1 MIGAMKLRKLFIS
14 LLLLAAIVPATAG
27 AALSLSDQRKTYQQ
41 AKKALETHQLT
52 HFQTLRNQLDDY
64 PLQGYL
70 DYLFLRH
77 RLNQTS
83 NDSVAAFLD
92 KHDND
97 FFADYLRAAKLD
109 KLATNKQWR
118 AYLDFYQPSQ
128 SSVRSCY
135 HAQALMHTG
144 QSKAAETAALEL
156 WLVPYSQD
164 KACDPVFSF
173 IEKRGLL
180 TDDRRWQRLMLS
192 LRAQQFSLAR
202 YLAKTVDAAATAQ
215 AWTERWQQ
223 IHSNPLTLLAQLPA
237 AVDHD
242 RVSLVNDVP
251 LSREIIVHGLSRLA
265 RQNPDKA
272 YYHWQRLKPA
282 YQFDSEQQYA
292 VQREIGLWA
301 ALNRQDEALQYFG
314 DTPNEPWRVRAAL
327 WQQNWP
333 EVKAAIASLDDSIQQ
348 ETRWQYWLARS
359 LDKTGD
365 KAAAQAIWRTLINE
379 RDYYAFLAA
388 DRLGADYSMTP
399 RPIVVEQ
406 VELSALQST
415 LAYQR
420 LYEFYHIGE
429 DLEARR
435 EAFYLQNNL
444 TNRELQILALE
455 THKWGWHHQTIAL
468 LGRAQYWDALEQ
480 RFPVL
485 YREDMLLAAKNQKLD
500 VAWLL
505 AIARQESAFNPSAR
519 SHAGAMG
526 LMQVMPATGRSTAKL
541 LNKPLKSDAELYNP
555 QRNIEIGSRYL
566 RIVYEEMQTNP
577 VLATAAYNAGPHR
590 VKRWLPEKGLLPAD
604 IWAENIPFNE
614 TRHYIRAVMSYTAT
628 FDYQLKRPIIP
639 LSERMPA
646 VRPESRK

>member
-1 MIGAMKLRKLFIS
+1 MIGAMKLRKLFSS
-14 LLLLAAIVPATAG
+14 LLLLATFMPAISD
-27 AALSLSDQRKTYQQ
+27 AALSLDDQRKTYQQ
-41 AKKALETHQLT
+41 AKKALQTHQLPR
-52 HFQTLRNQLDDY
+52 FQTLRNQLDGY
-64 PLQGYL
+64 PLQSYL

-83 NDSVAAFLD
+83 NDSVAAFLN
-92 KHDND
+92 KHDD
-97 FFADYLRAAKLD
+97 SFFADRLRSAKLN
-109 KLATNKQWR
+109 KLAVSKQWQ
-118 AYLDFYQPSQ
+118 AYLNFYQPSQ
-128 SSVRSCY
+128 SATRACY

-144 QSKAAETAALEL
+144 QYDAAEKAALEL

-180 TDDRRWQRLMLS
+180 TDERRWQRFMLS
-192 LRAQQFSLAR
+192 LRAQQFSLAS

-223 IHSNPLTLLAQLPA
+223 THNNPLNMLSQLPA
-237 AVDHD
+237 AVDYN
-242 RVSLVNDVP
+242 RVSLANDVP

-272 YYHWQRLKPA
+272 YFHWQRLKPV
-282 YQFDSEQQYA
+282 YQFSDEQQHA

-301 ALNRQDEALQYFG
+301 ALNRQDEALHYFG

-333 EVKAAIASLDDSIQQ
+333 AVKAAIASLDDNTQQ

-365 KAAAQAIWRTLINE
+365 RIAAEVIWRELISE

-388 DRLGADYSMTP
+388 DRLGADYSMNH
-399 RPIVVEQ
+399 RPIEA
-406 VELSALQST
+406 EPAEIAALKAMP
-415 LAYQR
+415 AYQR

-435 EAFYLQNNL
+435 EAYYLQNTL
-444 TNRELQILALE
+444 TDRQLQLLSLE
-455 THKWGWHHQTIAL
+455 THRWGWHNQTIAL
-468 LGRAQYWDALEQ
+468 LGSAQYWDALDQ

-485 YREDMLLAAKNQKLD
+485 HGDDMLQAAKNQKLD

-505 AIARQESAFNPSAR
+505 AIARQESAFDPAAR

-541 LNKPLKSDAELYNP
+541 LNKPLQSESELYQP
-555 QRNIEIGSRYL
+555 ARNIEIGSRYL
-566 RIVYEEMQTNP
+566 RKVYEDLQTNP

-590 VKRWLPEKGLLPAD
+590 VQRWLPENNSLPAD

-614 TRHYIRAVMSYTAT
+614 TRRYIRAVMSYTAT
-628 FDYQLKRPIIP
+628 YDYQLKRPIIP
-639 LSERMPA
+639 LSERMPT
-646 VRPESRK
+646 VRPGKLK

>member
-1 MIGAMKLRKLFIS
+1 
-14 LLLLAAIVPATAG
+14 
-27 AALSLSDQRKTYQQ
+27 
-41 AKKALETHQLT
+41 KALQTHQLPR
-52 HFQTLRNQLDDY
+52 FQTLRNQLDGY
-64 PLQGYL
+64 PLQSYL

-83 NDSVAAFLD
+83 NDSVAAFLN
-92 KHDND
+92 KHDD
-97 FFADYLRAAKLD
+97 SFFADRLRSAKLN
-109 KLATNKQWR
+109 KLAVSKQWQ
-118 AYLDFYQPSQ
+118 AYLNFYQPSQ
-128 SSVRSCY
+128 SATRACY

-144 QSKAAETAALEL
+144 QYDAAEKAALEL

-180 TDDRRWQRLMLS
+180 TDERRWQRFMLS
-192 LRAQQFSLAR
+192 LRAQQFSLAS

-223 IHSNPLTLLAQLPA
+223 THNNPLNMLSQLPA
-237 AVDHD
+237 AVDYN
-242 RVSLVNDVP
+242 RVSLANDVP

-272 YYHWQRLKPA
+272 YFHWQRLKPV
-282 YQFDSEQQYA
+282 YQFSDEQQHA

-301 ALNRQDEALQYFG
+301 ALNRQDEALHYFG

-333 EVKAAIASLDDSIQQ
+333 AVKAAIASLDDNTQQ

-365 KAAAQAIWRTLINE
+365 RIAAEVIWRELISE

-388 DRLGADYSMTP
+388 DRLGADYSMNH
-399 RPIVVEQ
+399 RPIEA
-406 VELSALQST
+406 EPAEIAALKAMP
-415 LAYQR
+415 AYQR

-435 EAFYLQNNL
+435 EAYYLQNTL
-444 TNRELQILALE
+444 TDRQLQLLSLE
-455 THKWGWHHQTIAL
+455 THRWGWHNQTIAL
-468 LGRAQYWDALEQ
+468 LGSAQYWDALDQ

-485 YREDMLLAAKNQKLD
+485 HGDDMLQAAKNQKLD

-505 AIARQESAFNPSAR
+505 AIARQESAFDPAAR

-541 LNKPLKSDAELYNP
+541 LNKPLQSESELYQP
-555 QRNIEIGSRYL
+555 ARNIEIGSRYL
-566 RIVYEEMQTNP
+566 RKVYEDLQTNP

-590 VKRWLPEKGLLPAD
+590 VQRWLPENNSLPAD

-614 TRHYIRAVMSYTAT
+614 TRRYIRAVMSYTAT
-628 FDYQLKRPIIP
+628 YDYQLKRPIIP
-639 LSERMPA
+639 LSERMPT
-646 VRPESRK
+646 VRPGKLK

>member
-1 MIGAMKLRKLFIS
+1 MIGAMKLRNLFIS
-14 LLLLAAIVPATAG
+14 LLLLVAFVPATVN
-27 AALSLSDQRKTYQQ
+27 AALSLSEQRKTYQQ

-52 HFQTLRNQLDDY
+52 RFQTLRNQLDDY

-83 NDSVAAFLD
+83 NDSVAAFLGR
-92 KHDND
+92 HDNS
-97 FFADYLRAAKLD
+97 FFADRLRAAKLD
-109 KLATNKQWR
+109 KLATSKQWQ
-118 AYLDFYQPSQ
+118 AYLDFYRTSESAVSQ
-128 SSVRSCY
+128 CHR
-135 HAQALMHTG
+135 AQALMHTG
-144 QSKAAETAALEL
+144 QRAAAETAALEL

-180 TDDRRWQRLMLS
+180 TDERRWQRLMLS
-192 LRAQQFSLAR
+192 LRAQQFSLAS

-215 AWTERWQQ
+215 AWTDRWQQ
-223 IHSNPLTLLAQLPA
+223 MHSNPVSLLAQLPA
-237 AVDHD
+237 AVDHN
-242 RVSLVNDVP
+242 RVSLANDVP

-265 RQNPDKA
+265 RQNADKA

-301 ALNRQDEALQYFG
+301 ALNRQDESLQYFG

-333 EVKAAIASLDDSIQQ
+333 AVKIAIASLDDKTQQ

-365 KAAAQAIWRTLINE
+365 KAAAEAIWRTLINE

-388 DRLGADYSMTP
+388 DRLGADYSMNS
-399 RPIVVEQ
+399 RPIIAEQ
-406 VELSALQST
+406 AELAALKASP
-415 LAYQR
+415 AYQR

-444 TNRELQILALE
+444 TDRELQILSLE
-455 THKWGWHHQTIAL
+455 THKWGWHNQTIAL
-468 LGRAQYWDALEQ
+468 LGRAQYWDALDQ

-485 YREDMLLAAKNQKLD
+485 YSEDMLRAAKNQKLD

-505 AIARQESAFNPSAR
+505 AIARQESAFNPDAR

-541 LNKPLKSDAELYNP
+541 LNKPLTSDAELYNP

-566 RIVYEEMQTNP
+566 RKVYEELQANP

-590 VKRWLPEKGLLPAD
+590 VQRWLPEKSSMPAD
-604 IWAENIPFNE
+604 IWAENIPFTE
-614 TRHYIRAVMSYTAT
+614 TRRYIRAVMSFTAT

-646 VRPESRK
+646 VRPGNTK

>member
-1 MIGAMKLRKLFIS
+1 MKLRKLFIS
-14 LLLLAAIVPATAG
+14 LLLLATFVPATAN

-52 HFQTLRNQLDDY
+52 RFQTLRNQLDDY

-83 NDSVAAFLD
+83 NDSVAAFLNS
-92 KHDND
+92 HDNG

-109 KLATNKQWR
+109 KLATNKQWQ
-118 AYLDFYQPSQ
+118 AYLDFYRPSQ
-128 SSVRSCY
+128 SSVRNCY

-144 QSKAAETAALEL
+144 QSEAAETAALEL

-192 LRAQQFSLAR
+192 LRAQQFSLAS

-223 IHSNPLTLLAQLPA
+223 MHSNPVNLLAQLPA
-237 AVDHD
+237 AVDHN
-242 RVSLVNDVP
+242 RVSLANDVP

-265 RQNPDKA
+265 RQNADKA

-282 YQFDSEQQYA
+282 YQFDNEQQHA

-333 EVKAAIASLDDSIQQ
+333 AVKVAIASLDDKTQQ

-388 DRLGADYSMTP
+388 DRLGADYSMNA
-399 RPIVVEQ
+399 RPIIAEQ
-406 VELSALQST
+406 AELAALKAT
-415 LAYQR
+415 PAYQR

-444 TNRELQILALE
+444 TDRELQILALE
-455 THKWGWHHQTIAL
+455 THKWGWHNQTIAL
-468 LGRAQYWDALEQ
+468 LGRAQYWDALDQ

-485 YREDMLLAAKNQKLD
+485 YGEDMLRAAKNQKLD

-505 AIARQESAFNPSAR
+505 AIARQESAFNPDAR

-541 LNKPLKSDAELYNP
+541 LNNPLKSDSELYNP

-566 RIVYEEMQTNP
+566 RKVYEELQTNP

-590 VKRWLPEKGLLPAD
+590 VLRWLPEKGVLPAD

-614 TRHYIRAVMSYTAT
+614 TRRYIRAVMSFTAT

-646 VRPESRK
+646 VRPENRK